1 MVRVVALV
9 AGLAAA
15 MPAVAREMTAREARQ
30 FVVGHLF
37 SYTCFD
43 GSRGVARVH
52 PDGSVVGSIRFQSS
66 GLTRYAALPPDS
78 LRVEGGRVCMS
89 LRGTV
94 QSCFNLE
101 RTDANSFRGSVAG
114 LSFAYC
120 DFTLVRSTNFLHKG
134 PPLQLRPPPPFHAKE
149 W

>member
-1 MVRVVALV
+1 
-9 AGLAAA
+9 
-15 MPAVAREMTAREARQ
+15 MPAVAREMTASEARQ

-37 SYTCFD
+37 SYKCFD
-43 GSRGVARVH
+43 GTRGVARVH
-52 PDGSVVGSIRFQSS
+52 RDGSVVGSIRFQSG
-66 GLTRYAALPPDS
+66 GLTRYTALLPDT

-101 RTDANSFRGSVAG
+101 RTDANSFHGSVAG

-120 DFTLVRSTNFLHKG
+120 DFTLVTRTNILHSG
-134 PPLQLRPPPPFHAKE
+134 PPLQLRSPPPLHTNK
-149 W
+149 